1 MLRHL
6 GTIVIVTFIT
16 IVVWVFAEAASV
28 RTRELPTASISFSG
42 DESTFVRVLD
52 NQNWHEVADIV
63 IEGSTAEID
72 EAERVLRNVKLI
84 PGQAGVPSEP
94 GEHTID
100 LRTALRSS
108 AGLPGK
114 GVTIARVSPATV
126 RIEVDKLVPLTANI
140 RVELTDAE
148 LDGAAEVKPSTAR
161 IFLPA
166 KVAATFPD
174 SPILIAAVDIAKVK
188 QLVPGRREVLT
199 GVPLRSPPAL
209 AGFSIEPANVE
220 IALKLKSKQ
229 NTVTLKTVPVMVRM
243 APRELA
249 RFDVTLNEAD
259 QFLRDVKV
267 TGPSDLLD
275 QLTRDEF
282 KVVATL
288 SLTYEDLERSI
299 TSKEAVF
306 ADMPSNLSFDAPNRL
321 IRITVKKR

>member
-16 IVVWVFAEAASV
+16 LVVWVFAEAASV
-28 RTRELPTASISFSG
+28 QTRELPAATVTFTS
-42 DESTFVRVLD
+42 DENSFVRVLE
-52 NQNWHEVADIV
+52 NQNWREVVDVV

-72 EAERVLRNVKLI
+72 EAERLLRNVKLV
-84 PGQAGVPSEP
+84 PGQPGVPSEP

-114 GVTIARVSPATV
+114 GVTIARVSPATI
-126 RIEVDKLVPLTANI
+126 RIDVDKLVAKAATVRIDVL
-140 RVELTDAE
+140 DAE
-148 LDGAAEVKPSTAR
+148 LDGPAEVKPSVVQVYMPGK
-161 IFLPA
+161 I
-166 KVAATFPD
+166 AATLPD
-174 SPILIAAVDIAKVK
+174 APIVIATVDLARVR
-188 QLVPGRREVLT
+188 QLVPGRREILS
-199 GVPLRSPPAL
+199 GVPLKTTGSL
-209 AGFSIEPANVE
+209 AGYRMDPPTVE

-229 NTVTLKTVPVMVRM
+229 GTLNIKSVPVLVRM

-267 TGPSDLLD
+267 SGPTDLLD
-275 QLTRDEF
+275 QLSRDEF

-288 SLTYEDLERSI
+288 SLTYEDLERGI
-299 TSKEAVF
+299 TSKEATF
-306 ADMPSNLSFDAPNRL
+306 ADMPTNLSFEVANRL
-321 IRITVKKR
+321 VRLNVKKR

>member
-28 RTRELPTASISFSG
+28 RTRELPTASITFSG
-42 DESTFVRVLD
+42 DDSTFVRVLD

-72 EAERVLRNVKLI
+72 EAERVLRNIKLV
-84 PGQAGVPSEP
+84 PGQAGVPAEP

-108 AGLPGK
+108 AGLPAK

-126 RIEVDKLVPLTANI
+126 RIEVDKLVPTIANI
-140 RVELTDAE
+140 RVELFDAE
-148 LDGAAEVKPSTAR
+148 LDGAAEVKPATAR
-161 IFLPA
+161 IYLPG
-166 KVAATFPD
+166 KYAATLPD
-174 SPILIAAVDIAKVK
+174 APIVTAVVDVARVK
-188 QLVPGRREVLT
+188 QLVPGRREVLA
-199 GVPLRSPPAL
+199 GVPLRSPGAAAVYQIDP
-209 AGFSIEPANVE
+209 PTVE

-229 NTVTLKTVPVMVRM
+229 SSITLKTVPVMVRM
-243 APRELA
+243 APRELS

-259 QFLRDVKV
+259 QFLRDVKIS
-267 TGPSDLLD
+267 GPSDLLD
-275 QLTRDEF
+275 QLARDEF

-299 TSKEAVF
+299 TSKEATF

-321 IRITVKKR
+321 IRMTVRKR

>member
-28 RTRELPTASISFSG
+28 RTRELPTASITFSG

-72 EAERVLRNVKLI
+72 EAERILRNIKLV

-94 GEHTID
+94 GEHTIE

-126 RIEVDKLVPLTANI
+126 RIEVDKLVATTANI
-140 RVELTDAE
+140 RVELPDAE
-148 LDGAAEVKPSTAR
+148 LDGAAEVKPPTAVVYM
-161 IFLPA
+161 PG
-166 KVAATFPD
+166 KVAATLSGTPTVTAVVD
-174 SPILIAAVDIAKVK
+174 AARVK
-188 QLVPGRREVLT
+188 QLVPGRREVLV
-199 GVPLRSPPAL
+199 GVPLKISGAAAGYRIDPPT
-209 AGFSIEPANVE
+209 VE

-229 NTVTLKTVPVMVRM
+229 NTITLKTVPVMVRM
-243 APRELA
+243 APRELS

-321 IRITVKKR
+321 IRIAVKKR